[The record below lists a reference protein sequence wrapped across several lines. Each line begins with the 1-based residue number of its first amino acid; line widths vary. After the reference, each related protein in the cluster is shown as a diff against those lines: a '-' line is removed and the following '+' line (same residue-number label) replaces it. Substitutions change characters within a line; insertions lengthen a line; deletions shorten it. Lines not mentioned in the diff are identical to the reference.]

1 MLVAMT
7 KVQIVGRKRHV
18 EPVLGRLYRMGLL
31 ELVSALE
38 EPALELAPFPGED
51 ERAERG
57 QEQHLVLAQLDGL
70 LTLAGDSAATHAGS
84 PRRRRSDD
92 LSRELKTLMPLVE
105 PLAARIEDLQTE
117 LAVLPRYIEPLRQ
130 SAPTRPRTRRT
141 RRERDP
147 GPPAQR
153 GRARPQH
160 H

>member
-57 QEQHLVLAQLDGL
+57 HEQHLA
-70 LTLAGDSAATHAGS
+70 AHSARRPAHA
-84 PRRRRSDD
+84 RRRF
-92 LSRELKTLMPLVE
+92 
-105 PLAARIEDLQTE
+105 
-117 LAVLPRYIEPLRQ
+117 
-130 SAPTRPRTRRT
+130 RRK
-141 RRERDP
+141 R
-147 GPPAQR
+147 
-153 GRARPQH
+153 
-160 H
+160 